1 MRKIRLGLVVLI
13 AFALVAAACGDD
25 EAEEEVAATT
35 TAAPA
40 TTAAPTTEAP
50 AEPLRIAF
58 MYDGEI
64 DDGGWNEAHENG
76 RQYLIANMDG
86 IETTFV
92 ENLSPGSEFQAAF
105 EDFGSQGYDMVVC
118 TTWCQDDVLVV
129 APNYPDTVYLSWGG
143 YQTAPNVG
151 HFDGATEDG
160 RYLDGLVAGS
170 QPGVELIGYV
180 GGFAIEEV
188 VRGVNA
194 FMIGAREINP
204 DIETQV
210 VWVNSWYD
218 PAAEQQA
225 AQALVDAGADLL
237 AAEVNAPAV
246 ASVAEGA
253 GIGYIH
259 YGIDGSG
266 LAPNSWL
273 SGFTF
278 NWGPY
283 YLSQAQALADGTW
296 EPALTYG
303 GLRDGVVGMSPF
315 GDAVTAETIAL
326 VEQRRQE
333 IVDGTFDYFAGP
345 ITDNQGNVVV
355 AEGATIAWEERT
367 LCCQWLIEGVIGEIP
382 AG

>member
-1 MRKIRLGLVVLI
+1 MRRFRLGVVVLM
-13 AFALVAAACGDD
+13 ALALVAAACGDD
-25 EAEEEVAATT
+25 EAEEAAPTT

-105 EDFGSQGYDMVVC
+105 EDFGSQGYDLVIC

-129 APNYPDTVYLSWGG
+129 APDYPDTVYLSWGG

-204 DIETQV
+204 DVETQV

-246 ASVAEGA
+246 ASVAEA
-253 GIGYIH
+253 SGIGYIH

-296 EPALTYG
+296 EPALSYG

-345 ITDNQGNVVV
+345 ITDNQGNVVI
-355 AEGATIAWEERT
+355 AEGATVPWEERT